1 MHNALGNTMINQY
14 KLISMSLKKIIGIKI
29 EEKKER
35 LSKIKE
41 FNQQTD
47 VDIKRTISIVFGLMN
62 GRQFEGME
70 NKI

>member
-1 MHNALGNTMINQY
+1 
-14 KLISMSLKKIIGIKI
+14 MSLKKIIGIKI